1 MYILGINIS
10 HHASVCLLKNGHV
23 VYHIEEE
30 RLNKKKYW
38 GPNETDHYYK
48 SITALTQFTKKI
60 DHVVFAGVGDPFES
74 EVIQSIHDQLYSLG
88 LVSEQAAHHY
98 SPTQHHLYH
107 ASCAFYNSGFKDA
120 VALIIDGG
128 GAKIRDGVNEGESI
142 YRCSYPAKIESVWQ
156 HRFNF
161 YEIFDGLRV
170 KNSEEE
176 LFTSH
181 ITAGSLFN
189 HFGDKLG
196 FNGGFDA
203 GKLMGLSSYGT
214 IVDDESWYMNF
225 EGIKLTENT
234 VIIDRLKADYPSFED
249 RANLAKK
256 LHQETMLHTKHL
268 IKKCLEIS
276 PRVILS
282 GGYFL
287 NCVNNYDY
295 LDLFD
300 DPSNLYIEPNSSDAG
315 TSLGAA
321 KLFHYAIS
329 KKKTPIPLKTLYM
342 G

>member
-30 RLNKKKYW
+30 RLNKRKYW

-48 SITALTQFTKKI
+48 SITALTQFTKRI
-60 DHVVFAGVGDPFES
+60 DRVVFAGVGEPFEMD
-74 EVIQSIHDQLYSLG
+74 VIQSIHDQLFSLG
-88 LVSEQAAHHY
+88 LIGEQANHHY
-98 SPTQHHLYH
+98 APTQHHLYH
-107 ASCAFYNSGFKDA
+107 AACAFYNSGFKDA
-120 VALIIDGG
+120 AALIVDGG

-142 YRCSYPAKIESVWQ
+142 YRCSYPHKIEGEWQ

-161 YEIFDGLRV
+161 YQIEEAFEFKNADG
-170 KNSEEE
+170 E
-176 LFTSH
+176 LFSSH

-189 HFGDKLG
+189 NFGDKLG

-203 GKLMGLSSYGT
+203 GKLMGLASYGT

-225 EGIKLTENT
+225 EGVQMTKNS
-234 VIIDRLKADYPSFED
+234 VIIDRLKADYPTFED

-256 LHQETMLHTKHL
+256 LQVETAKHTRHL

-276 PRVILS
+276 PRVVLS

-287 NCVNNYDY
+287 NCVNNYEY

-315 TSLGAA
+315 TALGIA
-321 KLFHYAIS
+321 KLFHYALS
-329 KKKTPIPLKTLYM
+329 QKKTPIPLKTLYM